1 MAQSKSQES
10 FNQVMKGLEKLD
22 EKVDKLRTEDVPGLH
37 TRITLLEEK
46 MTTLKDDARAEAKRD
61 AKIYGGIGS
70 AVATFL
76 AVALSSIK
84 H

>member
-1 MAQSKSQES
+1 VPKSSKQTELH
-10 FNQVMKGLEKLD
+10 QAVMKGLDQL
-22 EKVDKLRTEDVPGLH
+22 DKLRTEDVPGIHLK
-37 TRITLLEEK
+37 IALLEEK
-46 MTTLKDDARAEAKRD
+46 LVNLKEDVRKDAKRD

-76 AVALSSIK
+76 AIAMSTFK

>member
-1 MAQSKSQES
+1 MAHSKNQES
-10 FNQVMKGLEKLD
+10 FNQVMRGLEKLD
-22 EKVDKLRTEDVPGLH
+22 SKVDKLRTEDVPGLH

-46 MTTLKDDARAEAKRD
+46 MTNLKEDVRSEAKKDAR
-61 AKIYGGIGS
+61 IYGGIGS